1 MKRSIWLVLPALLAL
16 LVSSVLAGGAGGA
29 GSHDGKCTKCTK
41 SVAECLTSMTNE
53 IKARG
58 FSGIES
64 EKDESTGQI
73 RISRLVPG
81 TPAETAG
88 LQVGDVLVALNG
100 IKLGEERSD
109 ADLVAAKKTMK
120 VGSILTYTISRDRQ
134 ERQVT
139 LKSVPVP
146 EEVLAQWVGHHM
158 LEHVN
163 TEVAKN

>member
-1 MKRSIWLVLPALLAL
+1 MKRGIWLVLPALIAL
-16 LVSSVLAGGAGGA
+16 VVSSVLAGGAGG
-29 GSHDGKCTKCTK
+29 HDGNCTKCTK

-64 EKDESTGQI
+64 EKDETTGQI
-73 RISRLVPG
+73 RITRLVPG

-88 LQVGDVLVALNG
+88 LLVGDVLVALNG
-100 IKLGEERSD
+100 VKLADERND
-109 ADLVAAKKTMK
+109 ADLVAVKKSMK
-120 VGSILTYTISRDRQ
+120 VGSILTYTISRDGQ
-134 ERQVT
+134 ERKVT
-139 LKSVPVP
+139 LKTAPVP